1 MKRFATV
8 CAILT
13 FGLSMTA
20 PLEAGPAGEPPAGE
34 PAAGEPAAGG
44 PPTSVEGS
52 PSAPT
57 AQDPQQLLWV
67 TMGEDL
73 FDGLQRQHSLLSSLT
88 PPEAVASD
96 AGVVITRLAVADLEA
111 VSHFAH
117 QAHNRCGGFI
127 VHGSLAEA
135 RGALQSVR
143 DFRNL
148 PAPASFSVN
157 QQALVQSL
165 LPNITESNVLS
176 TFTHLSTAYN
186 NRYYQNNSGQVSAEW
201 IRDLWLGYATGRS
214 DVSVQTVS
222 HSGYVQPSVVLTI
235 QGNSLASEVVVFG
248 AHLDSIRSGSTNS
261 ESTLAP
267 GADDDAS
274 GIASLSEVI
283 RVLLSNGFTPDRTV
297 KFMGYA
303 AEEVGLRGS
312 GDIAQQHL
320 DDGINVVGMM
330 QLDMTAFNGSV
341 EDIVFMSDFTNAELT
356 AFSGQL
362 IDTYLPGVQ
371 HTTDLCGYGCS
382 DHASWHNRGFP
393 AVMPFEARFGQHN
406 QTIHS
411 GNDTVATLSNSAAH
425 AVKFSRLALAF
436 AVEAGMADCTPSPLA
451 DAGPDQ
457 NINEGG
463 SIQIGTA
470 AQSGHTYSWS
480 PGGATTA
487 QITVSPASTTVY
499 TVTATTSCGS
509 TQDAVTVNVT
519 PAGSN
524 GPQNA
529 VFNGGLGVPACAVA
543 GSSCDSQGLLDG
555 RAGLGPESNQ
565 PNTLDGCADGTSGTY
580 HSDESNDRIVVST
593 LDGANF
599 SAGATVQVE
608 ATVYAY
614 STGSSD
620 TLDLYY
626 AADAGA
632 PSWTLIT
639 SMVPSAGGVQTLS
652 ANYTLPSGTQ
662 QAVRARFRYQGSA
675 NACNNGSYDDADDL
689 VFAVESAGGNTA
701 PTVAI
706 GSPSN
711 GASFVL
717 GANVSFSGSANDSQ
731 DGNIGNDL
739 SWTSSIDGS
748 IGTGTSFSTSSL
760 SAGSHTIT
768 ASVTDSGGL
777 SDSAQVGITV
787 STPSN
792 APPSVALSAPSNG
805 ASFDQGTSVSFA
817 ATANDAED
825 GTLTGSLSWTSSI
838 DGNIG
843 SGGSFSSS
851 SLSLGS
857 HTITASVTDSGGLTG
872 NAQVSISIDAVGGG
886 CGDCINWNSTATVS
900 YSNQDTS
907 PNATVVDGGDGLLLQ
922 GNTWRRTTQTFNVTA
937 NTVIEVDFESTVQG
951 EIHGIGFDEDDTLSN
966 NNRLFQLHGTQTW
979 TTAFQDFN
987 NYSSGVTTYT
997 IPVGQFY
1004 TGSSM
1009 YLVLSNDNDAG
1020 SGNNSWFRN
1029 VRVYED
1035 TPPPGSCAAQVS
1047 FDGGAAGWVHSGS
1060 STCTTGSFV
1069 AATPTAQ
1076 SNGGVTTQ
1084 VGGDHTSGSGN
1095 AFFTGTNSSAGNAD
1109 VDGGNC
1115 IAESPVYAVS
1125 EASDL
1130 AIWYFHGQRDA
1141 GDDSGDFF
1149 RLEISTDGGTSYS
1162 PLVDQGDITS
1172 NAVWTQATATVA
1184 AGSNVKL
1191 RLQVSDGTG
1200 GGDLVE
1206 GGVDDLSICPQ

>member
-1 MKRFATV
+1 MKKFTLLLIFSTLVWLA
-8 CAILT
+8 
-13 FGLSMTA
+13 SP
-20 PLEAGPAGEPPAGE
+20 PLMAGDL
-34 PAAGEPAAGG
+34 AGG
-44 PPTSVEGS
+44 SATGDDATM
-52 PSAPT
+52 APT
-57 AQDPQQLLWV
+57 NQDPQQLLWV

-73 FDGLQRQHSLLSSLT
+73 FDGLRVQHSLLRSLT
-88 PPEAVASD
+88 PPQAVASD
-96 AGVVITRLAVADLEA
+96 AGVVITRLAVGDLET

-135 RGALQSVR
+135 REALRAVR

-157 QQALVQSL
+157 QQSLVQSL
-165 LPNITESNVLS
+165 LPNITEANILS
-176 TFTHLSTAYN
+176 TFTHLSTNYN
-186 NRYYQNNSGQVSAEW
+186 NRYYQNNSGQVSAQW

-222 HSGYVQPSVVLTI
+222 HSGYIQPSVVLTI

-320 DDGINVVGMM
+320 DAGINVVGMM

-341 EDIVFMSDFTNAELT
+341 EDIVFMADYTNSELT
-356 AFSGQL
+356 SFSGQL
-362 IDTYLPGVQ
+362 IDTYLPGIQ

-411 GNDTVATLSNSAAH
+411 GNDTVATLGNSAAH

-436 AVEAGMADCTPSPLA
+436 AVETGMADCTPAAVA

-457 NINEGG
+457 NVNEG
-463 SIQIGTA
+463 SSVLIGTA
-470 AQSGHTYSWS
+470 AQGGHSYSWS

-487 QITVSPASTTVY
+487 QISVSPTTTTTY
-499 TVTATTSCGS
+499 TLTATTSCGS
-509 TQDAVTVNVT
+509 TQDAVTVTVT

-529 VFNGGLGVPACAVA
+529 VFNGGLGVPACAIA
-543 GSSCDSQGLLDG
+543 GSACDSQGLLDG

-565 PNTLDGCADGTSGTY
+565 PNTLDGCADGTSGSY

-599 SAGATVQVE
+599 TAGATVQVE

-626 AADAGA
+626 AADASN
-632 PSWTLIT
+632 PSWMLIT
-639 SMVPSAGGVQTLS
+639 SIVPSGGGVQTLS
-652 ANYTLPSGTQ
+652 ANYTLPTGTQ

-675 NACNNGSYDDADDL
+675 NACSNGSYDDADDL

-701 PTVAI
+701 PSASI
-706 GSPSN
+706 GAPSN
-711 GASFVL
+711 GASFTV
-717 GANVSFSGSANDSQ
+717 GDNVSFSGAANDSE
-731 DGNIGNDL
+731 DGNISNDL
-739 SWTSSIDGS
+739 TWTSSIDGA
-748 IGTGTSFSTSSL
+748 IGSGASFSTSSL

-777 SDSAQVGITV
+777 SDSAQVGISVT
-787 STPSN
+787 TPSN
-792 APPSVALSAPSNG
+792 APPGVSIAAPSNG
-805 ASFDQGTSVSFA
+805 ASFDQGTSVSFSGSA
-817 ATANDAED
+817 SDAED
-825 GTLTGSLSWTSSI
+825 GNLTTSLSWTSSL
-838 DGNIG
+838 DGVIG

-851 SLSLGS
+851 TLSLGS
-857 HTITASVTDSGGLTG
+857 HTITASVTDSGGLSG
-872 NAQVSISIDAVGGG
+872 SDQVTLSIEVIGGG
-886 CGDCINWNSTATVS
+886 CTGCIDWSSTPTVS
-900 YSNQDTS
+900 YSNQDS
-907 PNATVVDGGDGLLLQ
+907 SANVTVVDGGDGLLLQ
-922 GNTWRRTTQTFNVTA
+922 NNTWRRTSQTYTVTA

-966 NNRLFQLHGTQTW
+966 NTRIFQLHGTQTW
-979 TTAFQDFN
+979 TTGYQGFN

-997 IPVGQFY
+997 IPVGQYY
-1004 TGSSM
+1004 TGSAM
-1009 YLVLSNDNDAG
+1009 YLVLANDNDAG

-1029 VRVYED
+1029 VRIYED
-1035 TPPPGSCAAQVS
+1035 TPPSGSCAAQVS
-1047 FDGGAAGWVHSGS
+1047 FDSGAAGWVHSGA
-1060 STCTTGSFV
+1060 STCSTGNFV
-1069 AATPTAQ
+1069 AATPTVQ

-1095 AFFTGTNSSAGNAD
+1095 AFFTATNTSAGNAD

-1115 IAESPVYAVS
+1115 IAESPVYAVA
-1125 EASDL
+1125 EASDVS
-1130 AIWYFHGQRDA
+1130 IWYFHGQRDA
-1141 GDDSGDFF
+1141 GGDSGDFF
-1149 RLEISTDGGTSYS
+1149 RLEISTDGGATYNAMVN
-1162 PLVDQGDITS
+1162 LGDVTS
-1172 NAVWTQATATVA
+1172 NAAWTQATTTVA
-1184 AGSNVKL
+1184 AGSNVKF
-1191 RLQVSDGTG
+1191 RVQASDGTSS
-1200 GGDLVE
+1200 GDLVE